1 MRPVIVVH
9 GGAGQIPEDDGA
21 ERQQGCEEA
30 VLVGWHC
37 LRQGGTALDA
47 AEEAVAFLE
56 DHPLFNAG
64 RGSVLNAAGDVE
76 TDASLMEGRTLQAG
90 AVGAVRNV
98 RNPIRLA
105 RRVLEDGQHVLLVG
119 EGAVQFARGVG
130 IEACRPEELV
140 TDRQRARWKAMQ
152 ETNLG
157 TVGAVAVDGAGSVA
171 AATST
176 GGLLG
181 KRPGRVGDSAVIG
194 SGTYADQ
201 RLGASSATGDG
212 EAIIR
217 VVLAKTAVDL
227 LMGDRHPMDAARMA
241 IAILGERGEG
251 GGEGGIILV
260 DPTGQVGY
268 AYNAPFMSCAF
279 IDETTGGPTH
289 LS

>member
-9 GGAGQIPEDDGA
+9 GGAGHIPEDDRA

-30 VLVGWHC
+30 VLVAWQR

-47 AEEAVAFLE
+47 VEEAVAFLE

-76 TDASLMEGRTLQAG
+76 TDASLMEGGTLQAG
-90 AVGAVRNV
+90 AVGAVPNI

-105 RRVLEDGQHVLLVG
+105 RRILEDGQHVLLVG
-119 EGAVQFARGVG
+119 EGAVRFARGVG

-140 TDRQRARWKAMQ
+140 TDRQRARWEAMQ

-157 TVGAVAVDGAGSVA
+157 TVGAVAVDGAGGVA

-217 VVLAKTAVDL
+217 VVLAKTAVGL
-227 LMGDRHPMDAARMA
+227 LMGDRQPMDAARMA
-241 IAILGERGEG
+241 IAVLEERGEG
-251 GGEGGIILV
+251 EGGVIV
-260 DPTGQVGY
+260 VGRTGQVGY
-268 AYNAPFMSCAF
+268 AYNSPFMSCAF

>member
-9 GGAGQIPEDDGA
+9 GGAGHIPEEDRA

-30 VLVGWHC
+30 VLVGWQC

-47 AEEAVAFLE
+47 VEEAVAFLE

-76 TDASLMEGRTLQAG
+76 TDASLMEGGTLQAG
-90 AVGAVRNV
+90 AVGAVPNI

-105 RRVLEDGQHVLLVG
+105 RRILEDGQHVLLVG
-119 EGAVQFARGVG
+119 EGAVRFARGVG

-140 TDRQRARWKAMQ
+140 TDRQRARWEAMQ

-157 TVGAVAVDGAGSVA
+157 TVGAVAVDGGGGVA

-217 VVLAKTAVDL
+217 VVLAKTAVGL
-227 LMGDRHPMDAARMA
+227 LMGDRQPMDAARMA
-241 IAILGERGEG
+241 IAVLEERGEG
-251 GGEGGIILV
+251 EGGVI
-260 DPTGQVGY
+260 
-268 AYNAPFMSCAF
+268 
-279 IDETTGGPTH
+279 
-289 LS
+289 